1 MCGIIGVVG
10 REDATEIVV
19 EGLRRLEYRGYDS
32 AGVAT
37 INNSKILRCRAEGK
51 IKNLDKALTENKITG
66 NIAIG
71 HTRWATHGVPSEKNA
86 HPHAT
91 DKVAV
96 VHNGIIENYLKLRKE
111 LEDTGYK
118 FISDTDT
125 EVIPALI
132 TSYLNQGL
140 GKKEA
145 VDKAISRFE
154 GAYAICVLFNDE
166 SDLIIAT
173 RHGAPLVLGY
183 GEGENFI
190 ASDAMALAGFTN
202 KICYLEEGDVAEV
215 KASKIAIFNKAGR
228 KVERKITLSSI
239 STISI
244 GKENY
249 RHFMQK
255 EIFEQPT
262 VLGDNI
268 HAYYNIANQ
277 EINLPKTN
285 LNFAEIEDITI
296 VGCGTSYY
304 AASVAR
310 YWLERIAKV
319 KTTCEIASEY
329 RYREPVISKNSAS
342 IFLSQSG
349 ETADSLAA
357 LKYCKQNGQKIISIV
372 NVTESSIARESNMV
386 LPIFS
391 GPEIGVASTKA
402 FTAQLTTLAFLTLQ
416 IAKYKNP
423 ENLSKINDALK
434 AIVDAPSYISE
445 ILSLDEKILEI
456 AEYISG
462 FTNIMYLGRGVSY
475 PIAMEGALKL
485 KEISY
490 IHAEAY
496 ASGELKHGPIALID
510 EDFPVIAIA
519 PNDDLFEKS
528 ASNIREITARG
539 GKVILISDKA
549 GVEELKQFCV
559 KTIEMPSIDETDYA
573 SLILTPI
580 LYSIPV
586 QLLAYHTAV
595 TKGTDVDQPRN
606 LAKSVTV
613 E

>member
-183 GEGENFI
+183 GEGEHFI